1 MSTVKITKRVVEAAE
16 PGTRVRDGVREPRN
30 GFVYDTVVSGF
41 GLKVTPA
48 GRRVYIVQYRVGG
61 GRRAL
66 ARRYVIGQHGS
77 PWTVETARTEAKRI
91 LGEVASGGDP
101 AAKRAANRDA
111 LTVSELCD
119 LYLAAADKGLI
130 NGKRGRAKKASTLAT
145 DRGRIVRHI
154 KPLLGRHKVID
165 LTPADCARFM
175 RDVAAG
181 KTAADVRREP
191 DDGPPDEPGKPAAG
205 GKVVYSDAIKLRGRA
220 IVRGGRGTA
229 TRTVGLLGGILTF
242 AVSEGVRADN
252 PVREVERYAYRKR
265 KVVLTPDQYRTLGLV
280 LEEAENDG
288 ENRNAIAAVRLIALT
303 GCRRGEAVRLQRD
316 EVDQRNQCFR
326 LADTKEH
333 ESIRPI
339 GEPAFEVIRGLRR
352 NSVSPFVFPSEDD
365 EGAYGGLPKAWLR
378 IRARTEGL
386 RGLTLHGLRHAFA
399 SVANEL
405 GYTEATRA
413 ALLGHTGSRSQTGD
427 YTHHLDAVLVAAAD
441 RVSRQIQSMM
451 TGRGAD
457 VVQLPQSAARA
468 LSQ

>member
-154 KPLLGRHKVID
+154 K
-165 LTPADCARFM
+165 
-175 RDVAAG
+175 
-181 KTAADVRREP
+181 
-191 DDGPPDEPGKPAAG
+191 
-205 GKVVYSDAIKLRGRA
+205 
-220 IVRGGRGTA
+220 
-229 TRTVGLLGGILTF
+229 
-242 AVSEGVRADN
+242 
-252 PVREVERYAYRKR
+252 
-265 KVVLTPDQYRTLGLV
+265 
-280 LEEAENDG
+280 
-288 ENRNAIAAVRLIALT
+288 
-303 GCRRGEAVRLQRD
+303 
-316 EVDQRNQCFR
+316 
-326 LADTKEH
+326 
-333 ESIRPI
+333 
-339 GEPAFEVIRGLRR
+339 
-352 NSVSPFVFPSEDD
+352 
-365 EGAYGGLPKAWLR
+365 
-378 IRARTEGL
+378 
-386 RGLTLHGLRHAFA
+386 
-399 SVANEL
+399 
-405 GYTEATRA
+405 
-413 ALLGHTGSRSQTGD
+413 
-427 YTHHLDAVLVAAAD
+427 
-441 RVSRQIQSMM
+441 
-451 TGRGAD
+451 
-457 VVQLPQSAARA
+457 
-468 LSQ
+468 